1 MFDELIASME
11 QQSAAVRQQAATA
24 LAEHNASIGFVNAT
38 EHWLSEIRRTL
49 EDDNSIGGGG
59 EGETLSAPDQSEGGD
74 DA

>member
-11 QQSAAVRQQAATA
+11 QHSAAARSQAATA
-24 LAEHNASIGFVNAT
+24 LAEHNARIGFASAT
-38 EHWLSEIRRTL
+38 EYWLSEIRRTF